1 MKTYSISEVAE
12 KYQLQASTLRY
23 YEQLGLIFNVPRS
36 HGRRIYNDNHLSRL
50 STICCFKNAGMNL
63 TEIMELFELDS
74 DSKNTELICN
84 ILAEREQKI
93 AQTIAELQENQ
104 RHLNRKIAYYQAI
117 KRAEETGKPRP
128 EWKEYKQ
135 L

>member
-1 MKTYSISEVAE
+1 
-12 KYQLQASTLRY
+12 
-23 YEQLGLIFNVPRS
+23 
-36 HGRRIYNDNHLSRL
+36 
-50 STICCFKNAGMNL
+50 MNL

-74 DSKNTELICN
+74 DNKNAELIGN

-104 RHLNRKIAYYQAI
+104 RHLNRKIAYYKAI
-117 KRAEETGKPRP
+117 KKAAETGKTRP